1 MELVERTANRT
12 ESGGR
17 TRYYGNFKCPFCGNI
32 VERLK
37 HNGRNQ
43 KSCGCNTNTGQPTKE
58 KSRLRK
64 EEAIKKFTDATRR
77 NLKGFISRRGL
88 NVGKNLT
95 FNKDRDYLFKY
106 ANSSCNKCKG
116 TGYVICDCCKAAKR
130 LSDLHKFLLK
140 YANPRCIKCLGTAFL
155 AWEIDRESQNRKIIK
170 NAIICDCVV
179 NQLEKGAGL
188 AVGLTAEETLNLLG
202 TPVE

>member
-1 MELVERTANRT
+1 MEQVGQIICKEAPD
-12 ESGGR
+12 GKM
-17 TRYYGNFKCPFCGNI
+17 RYYGNFKCPFCGN
-32 VERLK
+32 VFEKLK
-37 HNGRNQ
+37 HNGRRQ
-43 KSCGCNTNTGQPTKE
+43 KSCGCNTDTGQPTKE